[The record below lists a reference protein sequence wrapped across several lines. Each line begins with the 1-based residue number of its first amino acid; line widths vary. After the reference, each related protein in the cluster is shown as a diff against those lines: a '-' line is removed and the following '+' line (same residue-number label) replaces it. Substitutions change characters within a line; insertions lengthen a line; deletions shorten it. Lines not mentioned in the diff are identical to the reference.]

1 MIALCLSA
9 GALSATLSIQAFTL
23 AWMHSVEKVRWEE
36 DWKIEGKTLRL
47 VEARIKGM
55 GAGMEPP
62 AGAVFREGSW
72 HFTPSL
78 APMKSLNLSHSPYT
92 KGYEFCIKDKCQQLT
107 DFLPHIEETAVIVIE
122 ACER

>member
-9 GALSATLSIQAFTL
+9 GALSATLSIQSFTL

-36 DWKIEGKTLRL
+36 DWKIEGKSLHL
-47 VEARIKGM
+47 VEARIQGM
-55 GAGMEPP
+55 GAGMETPE
-62 AGAVFREGSW
+62 GAIFRDGTW

-92 KGYEFCIKDKCQQLT
+92 KGYEFCMEGQCQQLT
-107 DFLPHIEETAVIVIE
+107 NFLPNIEETTIIVLE

>member
-36 DWKIEGKTLRL
+36 DWEIKGQKLHL

-55 GAGMEPP
+55 GAGMEMPE
-62 AGAVFREGSW
+62 GALFRDGSW
-72 HFTPSL
+72 HFAPSI

-92 KGYEFCIKDKCQQLT
+92 KGYEFCIKDTCQPLS
-107 DFLPHIEETAVIVIE
+107 DFLPNIEETMVIVLE